1 MEIIILFL
9 PGPIAYVVLALFPR
23 SWGLGLMAML
33 AVVAVFFYHAGLP
46 SITGNDA
53 AGNGMANGFRAL
65 GFFSLIA
72 GLIAAGL
79 LHLLSATLSRS
90 LQSRGAKIA
99 MFLAFL
105 PVAILGQ
112 FLVLR

>member
-9 PGPIAYVVLALFPR
+9 PGPIAYLVLALFPR
-23 SWGLGLMAML
+23 SWGLGIISIL
-33 AVVAVFFYHAGLP
+33 AAVAVFFYHAGLP

-79 LHLLSATLSRS
+79 LHLLCATFSGVMQR
-90 LQSRGAKIA
+90 RGARIA
-99 MFLAFL
+99 MFLALL
-105 PVAILGQ
+105 PVAIMGH